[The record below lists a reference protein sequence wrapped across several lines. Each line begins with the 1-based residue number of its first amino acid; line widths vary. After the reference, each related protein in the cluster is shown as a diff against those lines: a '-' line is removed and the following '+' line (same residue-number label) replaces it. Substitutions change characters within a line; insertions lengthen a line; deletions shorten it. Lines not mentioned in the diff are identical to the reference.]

1 MEAELNRT
9 LKRLNLLMIVLAVEL
24 LPLTLLAV
32 YFLLMMLSQNF
43 VAAPDWTVT
52 IWQFGARDESNMS

>member
-9 LKRLNLLMIVLAVEL
+9 LRRLNLLMIVLAVEL

-32 YFLLMMLSQNF
+32 YFLSMMLSQNF
-43 VAAPDWTVT
+43 VSAPD
-52 IWQFGARDESNMS
+52 

>member
-1 MEAELNRT
+1 
-9 LKRLNLLMIVLAVEL
+9 MIVLAVEL

-43 VAAPDWTVT
+43 VSAPD
-52 IWQFGARDESNMS
+52 

>member
-9 LKRLNLLMIVLAVEL
+9 LRRLNLLMIVLAVEL
-24 LPLTLLAV
+24 FPLTLLAV

-43 VAAPDWTVT
+43 VAAPD
-52 IWQFGARDESNMS
+52 

>member
-9 LKRLNLLMIVLAVEL
+9 VRRLNLLMIVLAVEL

-32 YFLLMMLSQNF
+32 YFLLMMLSQSF
-43 VAAPDWTVT
+43 VSAPD
-52 IWQFGARDESNMS
+52 